1 MELTHVQSMG
11 TGPSGQNGGNVPGPV
26 AVDSILDQEPVPIP
40 ARNMV
45 GKTVREDPMRLGL
58 VTRRLAQWMASGVT
72 GLTGR
77 PAQSCVVQ
85 VNERGPEPVPNRP
98 QPMAENNALVEI
110 GRHRSVMFNHAQVA
124 LKSLILPFWWM
135 RRKA

>member
-1 MELTHVQSMG
+1 MG

-58 VTRRLAQWMASGVT
+58 VTRRLAQVKNLTKIKKKYQKIVGV
-72 GLTGR
+72 
-77 PAQSCVVQ
+77 
-85 VNERGPEPVPNRP
+85 
-98 QPMAENNALVEI
+98 
-110 GRHRSVMFNHAQVA
+110 RSVFLVKIVTDFGFSYTFGVFFFSFKDNKAV
-124 LKSLILPFWWM
+124 IL
-135 RRKA
+135 